1 MTLQYKK
8 DELVYYLGY
17 RKHPDVDDDGVPAPD
32 REGLCKIVGVTPSCK
47 TFPYTIQ
54 FDDEDYTRVVW
65 AGELKPLVQTFKI
78 EDFL

>member
-17 RKHPDVDDDGVPAPD
+17 RKHPDVDDDGVAAPD
-32 REGLCKIVGVTPSCK
+32 RKGLCKIFSVTPSCK
-47 TFPYTIQ
+47 KYPYTIQ
-54 FDDEDYTRVVW
+54 FDDEGYKRVVW